1 MKTPPK
7 LGGQKL
13 TLVLRLYIYIYN
25 HLLIAQERIFINVIL
40 YLLRHVSHSFAWYG
54 FIHN

>member
-13 TLVLRLYIYIYN
+13 TLVLKKKKKKT
-25 HLLIAQERIFINVIL
+25 
-40 YLLRHVSHSFAWYG
+40 YLHEMDIGS
-54 FIHN
+54 

>member
-13 TLVLRLYIYIYN
+13 TLVYDLWDQYTSATQGMVMAPVFKVLKFN
-25 HLLIAQERIFINVIL
+25 LIIKIN
-40 YLLRHVSHSFAWYG
+40 
-54 FIHN
+54 

>member
-13 TLVLRLYIYIYN
+13 TLVLL
-25 HLLIAQERIFINVIL
+25 A
-40 YLLRHVSHSFAWYG
+40 SSFALRMCSEVFLIFR
-54 FIHN
+54 FIF